1 MLLDNVN
8 SEGPKCTISNKIFGK
23 PRSLRTLGIRQK
35 ETMGRPEFR
44 FVHGSF

>member
-23 PRSLRTLGIRQK
+23 PLTVPLG
-35 ETMGRPEFR
+35 
-44 FVHGSF
+44 HLL